1 MRLKQLMNYV
11 MVKQELDEAETVN
24 ERCHGETRG
33 KRWLTQLMNSV
44 LR

>member
-24 ERCHGETRG
+24 ELRYGETRV
-33 KRWLTQLMNSV
+33 R
-44 LR
+44 